1 MICKICN
8 KELLNYHSLAV
19 HLTNQHKNITHEE
32 YYVKYVDDKKC
43 YCLTCGSLVP
53 FINLRLGYKK
63 HCSIKCAR
71 NDVNIKN
78 KIENTMNKKYG
89 VKYYTISSNFKA
101 QAENTK
107 QIKYNN
113 KNYTNREKSIETTIK
128 NNGGVG
134 FSSESVNTKFK
145 NTMKHNYG
153 VEYAMQCNTLKR
165 KYEDV
170 LNSKYGVRNPLQCKE
185 IRDKTK
191 KKYFYNDINFDSSW
205 EIAFYIYL
213 KDHHIRF
220 EYHPICIDYFYPGD
234 NKIHKYEV
242 DFKLFN
248 NSFIEIKN
256 IHLLNN
262 MKENKK
268 SLEYYKYECMLK
280 NNVKIITDCSKYINY
295 VNQKYGKK
303 YINSFKT
310 R

>member
-32 YYVKYVDDKKC
+32 YYVKYVDDKQC
-43 YCLTCGSLVP
+43 TCLTCGNLVP
-53 FINLRLGYKK
+53 FINLRIGYKK

-78 KIENTMNKKYG
+78 KIENTMIHNYG
-89 VKYYTISSNFKA
+89 VRYYTISSKFKE

-107 QIKYNN
+107 QIKYND
-113 KNYTNREKSIETTIK
+113 KNYTNREKSLETTIR

-134 FSSESVNTKFK
+134 FSSVSISDKFK
-145 NTMKHNYG
+145 KTMKQVYG
-153 VEYAMQCNTLKR
+153 VEYAMQSDLIKTN
-165 KYEDV
+165 YESN
-170 LNSKYGVRNPLQCKE
+170 LYSKYGVRNPLQCKE

-191 KKYFYNDINFDSSW
+191 KKYFYNGIYFDSSW

-213 KDHHIRF
+213 KDHNIRF
-220 EYHPICIDYFYPGD
+220 KYHPICIDYFYPGD
-234 NKIHKYEV
+234 GKIHKYEV

-248 NSFIEIKN
+248 NSYVEIKN

-262 MKENKK
+262 MKKNKE
-268 SLEYYKYECMLK
+268 SIEHYKYKCMLE
-280 NNVKIITDCSKYINY
+280 NNVKIIIDCSKYIDY
-295 VNQKYGKK
+295 VKQKYGKN
-303 YINSFKT
+303 YIKTFKVG
-310 R
+310 